1 MVTLPTNTCGNVS
14 MSRAGSK
21 AATGTGVSVGVGVG
35 DGVGV
40 AVGVAVGV
48 GMGVAVGVGV
58 SVGCG
63 VGVAVGARV
72 AVGAMVRSTSEAQ
85 ADKTNPIAIKAIR
98 APFSFIERDSMFYDL
113 YLRPEEKSV

>member
-14 MSRAGSK
+14 LSRAGSG
-21 AATGTGVSVGVGVG
+21 AATGTGVGVGVGVG

-40 AVGVAVGV
+40 AVGVAEGV
-48 GMGVAVGVGV
+48 GVAVGVGV

-85 ADKTNPIAIKAIR
+85 ADKTNPIVIKAKR